1 MGIVKGS
8 PRAAR
13 IVPFINKVDL
23 DSGLTKARQV
33 AREIL
38 ARGNP
43 RIKTVLLGQA
53 RYPDPVVEII
63 YKEKL

>member
-13 IVPFINKVDL
+13 IVPFINKFDL

-38 ARGNP
+38 AKGNP
-43 RIKTVLLGQA
+43 GIKTVLLGQA

-63 YKEKL
+63 YKEKS